1 MTAYA
6 YAYAYTYTARNDR
19 DNITAHVVV
28 RQDGKYAVTRVD
40 DDSGNTLP
48 IVGIY
53 ANRADALA
61 YAGILAGIAAPPD
74 CRIYV

>member
-1 MTAYA
+1 MTAD
-6 YAYAYTYTARNDR
+6 TYTLHNAR
-19 DNITAHVVV
+19 DNVTVHVVV
-28 RQDGKYAVTRVD
+28 RPDGKYAVKLID

-61 YAGILAGIAAPPD
+61 YAGSLAGIAAPPD